1 MAEKLDPLS
10 DLDVTKLRPVYPIG
24 CSFKKKKSEDLVRRD
39 VLNVVFGAATATYG
53 GRTRARTW
61 DPLIKSQL
69 LFILEAQSAV
79 SSRPHRCWRSPASP
93 PDVNHS

>member
-10 DLDVTKLRPVYPIG
+10 DLDVTKLRPAYPIG
-24 CSFKKKKSEDLVRRD
+24 CVFKKKKSKDLVRPD

-69 LFILEAQSAV
+69 
-79 SSRPHRCWRSPASP
+79 P
-93 PDVNHS
+93 

>member
-10 DLDVTKLRPVYPIG
+10 DLDVTKLRPAYPIG
-24 CSFKKKKSEDLVRRD
+24 CVFKKKKSKDLVRRD